1 MLCQALYELEA
12 KAGEGRWSLSRVLGA
27 PWWGLARVGGV
38 PVVSGDAMVVSRWCD
53 AGVLVVPSWCLGSVS
68 VDLGG
73 FVVVSWCCLAG
84 DILAV
89 CSSLEFICIYHELT

>member
-1 MLCQALYELEA
+1 MLCQALYELEV

-27 PWWGLARVGGV
+27 PWWGLGRVGGV
-38 PVVSGDAMVVSRWCD
+38 PVVSGDAMVVSRWCV

-73 FVVVSWCCLAG
+73 KPQPRHETG
-84 DILAV
+84 M
-89 CSSLEFICIYHELT
+89 FIPSASALQRNEQE